1 MASLEKHKNTAVLR
15 LDNPPL
21 NFLVQPEF
29 IDKQTLSDFLTDE
42 SITGLI
48 IAGVGRHFSAGA
60 ELEGLLR
67 KAADF
72 NFLEEEMKRG
82 RELLALIENLDI
94 PVIAAINGA
103 CFGGGLEIALSCHIR
118 LCSERSLFAFP
129 EVNHNLMPGLGGTVR
144 LPFTAGISESIIMM
158 LGGDT
163 INAEKALSLGIV
175 YAVESGDSLVAAFE
189 LMRKMT
195 EDKPKKVIT
204 SIMRAIHNAR
214 QMSYS
219 DALAAETQLF
229 CELAVDEAS
238 RIVKNPIK

>member
-1 MASLEKHKNTAVLR
+1 
-15 LDNPPL
+15 
-21 NFLVQPEF
+21 
-29 IDKQTLSDFLTDE
+29 
-42 SITGLI
+42 
-48 IAGVGRHFSAGA
+48 
-60 ELEGLLR
+60 LLK
-67 KAADF
+67 KAADVPA
-72 NFLEEEMKRG
+72 LEEEMIRG
-82 RELLALIENLDI
+82 RELLAFIENLDI

-129 EVNHNLMPGLGGTVR
+129 EVNLNLMPGLGGTVR
-144 LPFTAGISESIIMM
+144 LMSTAGMSESMLLM

-175 YAVESGDSLVAAFE
+175 YAVEPADSLAAAFE

-204 SIMRAIHNAR
+204 SIMTAIHNAR
-214 QMSYS
+214 TMSYS
-219 DALAAETQLF
+219 EALAAETQLF

-238 RIVKNPIK
+238 RNLKNPEK